1 MFDSGWRAVATN
13 EQGDPRDAFVPGA
26 RGDFGSWGRG
36 TIRSKHQK
44 SNGDILLDIDIDG
57 IGLRHL
63 TLSLQT
69 MHILRSGDNNDD
81 NL

>member
-1 MFDSGWRAVATN
+1 MVLPCCENF
-13 EQGDPRDAFVPGA
+13 A
-26 RGDFGSWGRG
+26 RLLGNDGVQVYLCCAHRV
-36 TIRSKHQK
+36 
-44 SNGDILLDIDIDG
+44 GDILLDIDIDG

-69 MHILRSGDNNDD
+69 MHILRTGDNNDD